1 MGALWVALALAVAGF
16 AGWPVTALVFKLAR
30 TIDDKADAAK
40 AAEDSR
46 RAEQDPSADVTVD
59 GPSPGPA
66 GAGGIADARDPGDAS
81 PGAGGAVA
89 DRAGNQAGNQ
99 AGNHAGNQAGSQAV
113 DGELTA
119 PPSHPASDGPSDGP
133 AQPTQRIL
141 RGGAI
146 IGVLERLGVCLAIL
160 TGQPVAIAYIVAIKG
175 LGRFAELKET
185 PVAAERFIIGTLT
198 SMLWAA
204 GTAAAVKVLL
214 LH

>member
-1 MGALWVALALAVAGF
+1 VTALWIAAALLVAGF
-16 AGWPVTALVFKLAR
+16 AGWPVTALVFRLAR
-30 TIDDKADAAK
+30 TIDDKADAAT
-40 AAEDSR
+40 AAEEAR
-46 RAEQDPSADVTVD
+46 RAAEDPSADVTVD
-59 GPSPGPA
+59 GT
-66 GAGGIADARDPGDAS
+66 
-81 PGAGGAVA
+81 
-89 DRAGNQAGNQ
+89 
-99 AGNHAGNQAGSQAV
+99 HAETQNV

-119 PPSHPASDGPSDGP
+119 PADVPSSADSASLPAPS
-133 AQPTQRIL
+133 QRIL

-204 GTAAAVKVLL
+204 GTAAVVKVLFL
-214 LH
+214 S

>member
-1 MGALWVALALAVAGF
+1 MTAVWVAVALVTAGF
-16 AGWPVTALVFKLAR
+16 AGWPVTALVFRLAR

-40 AAEDSR
+40 ALEDAR

-59 GPSPGPA
+59 QTPQAAA
-66 GAGGIADARDPGDAS
+66 GAAR
-81 PGAGGAVA
+81 
-89 DRAGNQAGNQ
+89 QT
-99 AGNHAGNQAGSQAV
+99 V
-113 DGELTA
+113 DHELTA
-119 PPSHPASDGPSDGP
+119 PPGPPASDVPATGP
-133 AQPTQRIL
+133 APTTQRIL

-146 IGVLERLGVCLAIL
+146 IGVLERLGVCLAII

-204 GTAAAVKVLL
+204 GTAAAVKVLFL
-214 LH
+214 D